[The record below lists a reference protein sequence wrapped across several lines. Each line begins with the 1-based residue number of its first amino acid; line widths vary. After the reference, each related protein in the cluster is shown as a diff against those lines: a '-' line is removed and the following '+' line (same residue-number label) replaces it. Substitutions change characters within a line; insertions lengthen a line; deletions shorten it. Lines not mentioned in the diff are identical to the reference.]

1 MGSTPAFRSCSMG
14 APPPTTP
21 AVSWGKQLSGSF
33 HKLRRNL
40 AGSDAAEADKL
51 SGQQPAAL
59 DEPPPSPKNAHMD
72 KRWLGMERSRDDYVP
87 AGELL
92 KKEDQAARPQL
103 ETVSS
108 TVTTTEESMSVA
120 DSAASLTGDKRHRPK
135 SHVLRSLSSAV
146 HPGSAPAVDGGN
158 VRRITVSSFHRR
170 VRGCDLRARSIQ
182 SFAMKT
188 ALFWS

>member
-1 MGSTPAFRSCSMG
+1 MG
-14 APPPTTP
+14 APPTTTP

-59 DEPPPSPKNAHMD
+59 AEPPPSPKNAHMD
-72 KRWLGMERSRDDYVP
+72 KRWLGMERGQDDYVH
-87 AGELL
+87 ATDLL
-92 KKEDQAARPQL
+92 KKDEAARPQL

-108 TVTTTEESMSVA
+108 TVTLTEDSMSVA
-120 DSAASLTGDKRHRPK
+120 DSAASLTGEKRSRPRSK
-135 SHVLRSLSSAV
+135 VLRSLSSAV
-146 HPGSAPAVDGGN
+146 HQGAAPVVDGGN

-170 VRGCDLRARSIQ
+170 VSG
-182 SFAMKT
+182 
-188 ALFWS
+188 